1 MSSKSKEYGVVI
13 LLDALGT
20 RERIQDDVDRFLI
33 DWDSVLKQLEV
44 NVGILEQQL
53 VRNGYRTG
61 IRIKDI
67 FDNIQIFYPT
77 DDPHTAYID
86 LTGSNSLWWSIQH
99 SAELLTNLIRYAMTR
114 GIYFRGCISMGHI
127 HEYRSGFFS
136 TALIENAD
144 FAESLNMIGIVAS
157 PSAMRVLNN
166 KSYSSSPRFYH
177 FVKYDVSRKNPCSD
191 LGGKLPE
198 KLAVLN
204 LIRKSKMYTD
214 TDDSE
219 VNDIVQDQI
228 QKHQTNEKIRRK
240 WENTRNLINCIPD
253 ISNESLFL

>member
-20 RERIQDDVDRFLI
+20 RERIQDDIDSFLI

-44 NVGILEQQL
+44 NVRILEQEL

-77 DDPHTAYID
+77 DDPRTVCID

-99 SAELLTNLIRYAMTR
+99 SAELLTNLIRYAMTK

-127 HEYRSGFFS
+127 HEYRNGFFS

-144 FAESLNMIGIVAS
+144 FAESLDMIGIVAS
-157 PSAMRVLNN
+157 PSAMWVLNN

-177 FVKYDVSRKNPCSD
+177 FVKHDVSIKNPCRGD
-191 LGGKLPE
+191 ELPE
-198 KLAVLN
+198 KLAILN
-204 LIRKSKMYTD
+204 LIRKSNKYTN
-214 TDDSE
+214 TDDSK
-219 VNDIVQDQI
+219 VNDIVQHQI

-240 WENTRNLINCIPD
+240 WENTRNFINCIPE